1 MSGLH
6 SFAPWYISCSSRM
19 HQQGI
24 TSRILN
30 RSTLWIVHEFLHT
43 HNGGGGGGGKK
54 KQQQLLNTVFVV
66 KSMFIYNFLN
76 RSGL

>member
-6 SFAPWYISCSSRM
+6 SFAPWYISCSSLM

-24 TSRILN
+24 ASRILN
-30 RSTLWIVHEFLHT
+30 RSTLWIVHDVLQQQRGV
-43 HNGGGGGGGKK
+43 GGGRIIFF
-54 KQQQLLNTVFVV
+54 LLNTVFVV
-66 KSMFIYNFLN
+66 KSIFIHDFLN